1 MLKCVMND
9 KINKKSCIVVY
20 KIFRVEI
27 LKLCLDR

>member
-9 KINKKSCIVVY
+9 KTNKQSRTVVY

-27 LKLCLDR
+27 LKLCSDR